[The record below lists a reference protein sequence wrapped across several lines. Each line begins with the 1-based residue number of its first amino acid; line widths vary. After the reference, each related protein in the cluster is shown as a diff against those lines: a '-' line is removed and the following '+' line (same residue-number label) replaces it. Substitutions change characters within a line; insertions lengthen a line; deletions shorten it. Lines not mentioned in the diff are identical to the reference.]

1 MLKVRTNISSIMRA
15 AGLETK
21 GKNSI
26 YNKIGAQLKDTL
38 LDEFDVLVRETPQWT
53 GTTAASWEIG
63 FPSDIEGKIEE
74 QPPRKREEALSKG
87 SEAACSISMGKAR
100 GTITEDFSKY
110 RIQDI
115 VVSNKAP
122 GFDRAE
128 EGPVRPVNT
137 PPGALARFEAKIHL
151 LNLEVDLSK

>member
-26 YNKIGAQLKDTL
+26 YNKIGAQLKDAL

-87 SEAACSISMGKAR
+87 SEAACSISMGQLLKTFLSIEYRTLSLVIKPLGLTAQR
-100 GTITEDFSKY
+100 KGQSDKSTRLQELWRDSK
-110 RIQDI
+110 
-115 VVSNKAP
+115 
-122 GFDRAE
+122 
-128 EGPVRPVNT
+128 
-137 PPGALARFEAKIHL
+137 
-151 LNLEVDLSK
+151 LE